1 MVEEKNS
8 LKVDLKISIEI
19 CTLTV
24 KECRVIIEVSKA
36 SAVDIPDGSDGV
48 MSYRVQDEA
57 PQCAESIN

>member
-1 MVEEKNS
+1 MDDEKIS
-8 LKVDLKISIEI
+8 LKVEI
-19 CTLTV
+19 AIKNCTLTV

-36 SAVDIPDGSDGV
+36 SAVDIPDGADGV